1 MNDPVA
7 MSKALEI
14 VVDTRNLPV
23 LVHSNKGKHRVGVLV
38 GIMRKMLQGWSLA
51 AIFDEYTKFAK
62 GKGDADIEVSG
73 EIHAFLAVLQL
84 LTFYFSL
91 LSSLNLV
98 LVWIPSMFHRGLQ
111 HEQTVVH

>member
-1 MNDPVA
+1 MT
-7 MSKALEI
+7 KALEI
-14 VVDTRNLPV
+14 LVDTRNLPV

-73 EIHAFLAVLQL
+73 FFIFILLVACIFQL
-84 LTFYFSL
+84 YCS
-91 LSSLNLV
+91 
-98 LVWIPSMFHRGLQ
+98 H
-111 HEQTVVH
+111 